1 MTIKKVDHEN
11 PEKLL
16 EGAKFNVTDENGSL
30 LMWKAEGDVYTLDE
44 RGSSVITA
52 GRVTLKDLPEGTYTL
67 TEIDA
72 PSGYAILD
80 GSRTFTITEANMTA
94 PLEIK
99 VENLLRRTAVGFIK
113 VDKNNKE
120 LRLAD
125 AEFTLY
131 RMNGEKQG
139 EVVATGVTNNNGLV
153 TFTELTMGSYRAKET
168 KAPKGYKLWNAPIDF
183 TVDEYG
189 KVSVGS
195 TELKPEGLVY
205 TAMITNTAEEKEITL
220 KKVSDTGEALTGA
233 TFRLN
238 GEKSYIL
245 TTDSDGTAKISL
257 PYGDYILEEV
267 IAPDGYVLSSE
278 KQALNLSDSG
288 LKLNGKAV
296 SGFTVTLKNQPVT
309 FALTLHKRD
318 ASTGKALSGAT
329 FKITGNSYTK
339 TVTADALGNT
349 ETIKLRPGTY
359 GITETAMPS
368 GYIRPL
374 GGWTLTVERDGDM
387 SVSGNGAYI
396 SLDNTVVLTVDN
408 ISNQPCATPTQPPC
422 STPGSGSTPKP
433 AGGAGKTGSIG
444 KTGELGGD
452 IRLLCGAAMM
462 LLSFTGLLALLIADG
477 RKKQKYMIGM

>member
-1 MTIKKVDHEN
+1 
-11 PEKLL
+11 
-16 EGAKFNVTDENGSL
+16 
-30 LMWKAEGDVYTLDE
+30 
-44 RGSSVITA
+44 
-52 GRVTLKDLPEGTYTL
+52 
-67 TEIDA
+67 
-72 PSGYAILD
+72 
-80 GSRTFTITEANMTA
+80 MTA

-120 LRLAD
+120 LRLAG

-233 TFRLN
+233 TFRLS

-245 TTDSDGTAKISL
+245 TTGSDGTAKISL

-329 FKITGNSYTK
+329 FRITGNSYTK

-359 GITETAMPS
+359 GITETATPS

-422 STPGSGSTPKP
+422 STPGPGSTPKP